1 MMVRLFS
8 VVVVALSASP
18 SSLTTAFVPVVV
30 TRSILASSRLRMAID
45 YNDPLVAEE
54 FANVQPM
61 AFEDVEAELSGKGI
75 SVPPTMK

>member
-1 MMVRLFS
+1 
-8 VVVVALSASP
+8 
-18 SSLTTAFVPVVV
+18 
-30 TRSILASSRLRMAID
+30 MAID